1 MIDLCDED
9 HHKVKT
15 LFYNIRSRLIHAQ
28 NLKQFDQC
36 KIYSTQL
43 LFLIEEFD
51 LDIPNMEMT
60 I

>member
-1 MIDLCDED
+1 MIDLCDEC
-9 HHKVKT
+9 HIAVKQ
-15 LFYNIRSRLIHAQ
+15 LFYSIRNRLIHAQ
-28 NLKQFDQC
+28 KLKNFDQC

-51 LDIPNMEMT
+51 LDIQNMELT